1 MIQKFGTLIGLD
13 RCTCCLCSH
22 GMQELA
28 HGNYGE
34 NTGRKEKKKNLCVFH
49 NFALYSLCVIIGLM
63 KNLLCSSLVVTH

>member
-13 RCTCCLCSH
+13 RCTCFLCSH

-34 NTGRKEKKKNLCVFH
+34 NAGRKNKNI
-49 NFALYSLCVIIGLM
+49 SLCVSQ
-63 KNLLCSSLVVTH
+63 LCSVQPLRNYCINEECSAHPWL